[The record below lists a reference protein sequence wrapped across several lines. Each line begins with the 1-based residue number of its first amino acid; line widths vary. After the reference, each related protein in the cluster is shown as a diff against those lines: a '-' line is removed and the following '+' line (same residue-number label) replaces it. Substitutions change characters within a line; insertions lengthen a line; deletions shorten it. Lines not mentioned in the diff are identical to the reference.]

1 MLSKIWSYMPNK
13 KKYRNNI
20 MHKLQNNE
28 VKLYFWGA
36 YYLYC
41 LQDAKWSPRF
51 VLRIGIFMIAHQVLD
66 ENWPARFISPPT

>member
-1 MLSKIWSYMPNK
+1 
-13 KKYRNNI
+13 

-36 YYLYC
+36 YYLYY

-66 ENWPARFISPPT
+66 EN